1 MKVYKYTGTGNN
13 GTIAW
18 ALQRISGIVLIVAL
32 VSAILLIILNIK
44 NISKLIQNLGT
55 ALLASSVFVLV
66 AHNIVTTKVYVEG
79 IKVFNDAFS
88 NTLVTILK
96 DVLQKIQSFG
106 IVTLIIAIV
115 LIIVYA
121 IIAFCKA
128 PKAKHVEEE

>member
-1 MKVYKYTGTGNN
+1 M
-13 GTIAW
+13 
-18 ALQRISGIVLIVAL
+18 L
-32 VSAILLIILNIK
+32 LNIK

-66 AHNIVTTKVYVEG
+66 AHNIVITKVYVEG